1 MFAKYSVALAASATL
16 SIGLSAQPASA
27 DTFVHLFEWQWEDVA
42 QECENW
48 LGPKG
53 FKAVQVSPPQEHIQG
68 DAWWTRY
75 QPVSYQLESR
85 SGSSE
90 AFADMVQRC
99 NAAGVDVYADA
110 VINHVAH
117 GKGQGIAGSSYDSEA
132 LSYPHYQRDDFHEPC
147 GIEQSDYTQNAESV
161 RQCQLVGLPD
171 LNTSDPT
178 VQSRIADYLDTLA
191 ALGVR
196 GIRIDAAKHMAPNDI
211 AEILAQVDAPLYAF
225 QEVIDLGGEAISAT
239 EYQGMG
245 DITEFRYGASLGD
258 IFNNQALA
266 NLQQFGESPALLPSE
281 QAVVFTDNHD
291 NQRGHGAGGSNIL
304 THRDDALYRLANMFM
319 LAWPYGY
326 PKVMSSYAFSNSD
339 QGPPQAP
346 VYQQGEAQCGEAWVC
361 EHRWPEIANMVAFR
375 QQADG
380 AEVTHWWDNGHHQI
394 AFSREAQGFI
404 AINREQQALT
414 HTFQTDMADGSYQNV
429 TAEEQCITVENGQ
442 LTLNIPAM
450 SAAALHVGA
459 PCLAS

>member
-1 MFAKYSVALAASATL
+1 MFAKYSVALATSATL

-117 GKGQGIAGSSYDSEA
+117 GKGLGIAGSSYDSEA

-147 GIEQSDYTQNAESV
+147 GIEQSDYAQNAESV

-178 VQSRIADYLDTLA
+178 VQSRM
-191 ALGVR
+191 
-196 GIRIDAAKHMAPNDI
+196 RITWIPWQH
-211 AEILAQVDAPLYAF
+211 
-225 QEVIDLGGEAISAT
+225 
-239 EYQGMG
+239 
-245 DITEFRYGASLGD
+245 
-258 IFNNQALA
+258 
-266 NLQQFGESPALLPSE
+266 
-281 QAVVFTDNHD
+281 
-291 NQRGHGAGGSNIL
+291 
-304 THRDDALYRLANMFM
+304 
-319 LAWPYGY
+319 
-326 PKVMSSYAFSNSD
+326 
-339 QGPPQAP
+339 
-346 VYQQGEAQCGEAWVC
+346 WV
-361 EHRWPEIANMVAFR
+361 
-375 QQADG
+375 
-380 AEVTHWWDNGHHQI
+380 
-394 AFSREAQGFI
+394 
-404 AINREQQALT
+404 
-414 HTFQTDMADGSYQNV
+414 
-429 TAEEQCITVENGQ
+429 
-442 LTLNIPAM
+442 
-450 SAAALHVGA
+450 
-459 PCLAS
+459 